1 MFRFILLAAI
11 IYILFKW
18 LRRGS
23 PPARKARRSDRQA
36 ASPGAPIEE
45 MVQDP
50 ACGTWVP
57 VGQALALSREKETFY
72 FCSAEC
78 REKFLQGHAD
88 GKR

>member
-18 LRRGS
+18 LRRSS
-23 PPARKARRSDRQA
+23 PPARKARNVDRQA
-36 ASPGAPIEE
+36 APPGSAVEE

-50 ACGTWVP
+50 VCGTWVP
-57 VGQALALSREKETFY
+57 ITQAQALPQESETLY

-78 REKFLQGHAD
+78 REKYAQ
-88 GKR
+88 RR